1 MIERG
6 DQGQPATPAADASA
20 AAGEAKTPPPSPAA
34 EQRVHLYEAVSARRD
49 QVLNQF
55 SGQRA
60 AILKA
65 VADQRAAAVAPIL
78 AVAAKRANESRA
90 AEPASAAMSADPAV
104 APGMTPPPLGNAAI
118 GGATRR
124 RSLTQLRRAV
134 AADIVSTIR
143 ALVAAEVRAQLA
155 AAEPAAK
162 PASDPRRA
170 MPAESEAAGEGA
182 SSTVE

>member
-1 MIERG
+1 MTDRG
-6 DQGQPATPAADASA
+6 DQAQPATPAAATSAGAGDAHA
-20 AAGEAKTPPPSPAA
+20 PPSAAA

-55 SGQRA
+55 AGQRA

-78 AVAAKRANESRA
+78 AVQAKRAHEAGVN
-90 AEPASAAMSADPAV
+90 EPAMAAMNPNPAATPSAAA
-104 APGMTPPPLGNAAI
+104 PPPTNAVI
-118 GGATRR
+118 RR
-124 RSLTQLRRAV
+124 RSLLQFRRAV

-155 AAEPAAK
+155 ATERKPAA
-162 PASDPRRA
+162 DPHQA
-170 MPAESEAAGEGA
+170 MPAEREAAGEGA
-182 SSTVE
+182 ASAAE